1 MGIFDKFGI
10 FKEIKDSAYT
20 TCVSIFKE
28 FNMVDSKIYFDD
40 CCIYTDENGIKY
52 QIESITMNKY
62 NEVTVTIDGKDIELR
77 DNNIAICTLIEIK
90 MKGYATAFVTA

>member
-40 CCIYTDENGIKY
+40 YCIY
-52 QIESITMNKY
+52 SNK
-62 NEVTVTIDGKDIELR
+62 
-77 DNNIAICTLIEIK
+77 
-90 MKGYATAFVTA
+90 